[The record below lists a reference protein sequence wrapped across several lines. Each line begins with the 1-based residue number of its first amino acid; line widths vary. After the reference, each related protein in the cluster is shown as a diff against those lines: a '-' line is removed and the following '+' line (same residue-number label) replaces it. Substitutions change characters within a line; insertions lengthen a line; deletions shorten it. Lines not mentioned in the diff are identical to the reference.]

1 MNHGDHGRRSHAAE
15 RSGADTDRLC
25 ISSIRPPLDD
35 QGESS
40 LRVIWARAGMQG
52 EELRNKPHL
61 ATPTAGPRN
70 RCSDS
75 VLLLLAVLYLKRSC
89 VAELSERRTEV
100 GTGRR

>member
-40 LRVIWARAGMQG
+40 LRVIWARAGMHG

-61 ATPTAGPRN
+61 ATPTAGRFCTFAVS
-70 RCSDS
+70 CS
-75 VLLLLAVLYLKRSC
+75 LPEAQLR
-89 VAELSERRTEV
+89 
-100 GTGRR
+100 G

>member
-25 ISSIRPPLDD
+25 MSSIRPPLDD

-40 LRVIWARAGMQG
+40 LRVIWPRAGMHG

-61 ATPTAGPRN
+61 ATPTAGPGA
-70 RCSDS
+70 DS